1 MTKGPGMPDTSPI
14 IEMFQQHAQLLDA
27 QGARHTIDDAIWKLG
42 AWMTAAQG
50 DLSEDDMALLCEV
63 GGILFNEG
71 LRQRVGREGKMP

>member
-1 MTKGPGMPDTSPI
+1 MPDTNPI
-14 IEMFQQHAQLLDA
+14 VEMFQQHAQLLDA

-42 AWMTAAQG
+42 AWMTVAQG